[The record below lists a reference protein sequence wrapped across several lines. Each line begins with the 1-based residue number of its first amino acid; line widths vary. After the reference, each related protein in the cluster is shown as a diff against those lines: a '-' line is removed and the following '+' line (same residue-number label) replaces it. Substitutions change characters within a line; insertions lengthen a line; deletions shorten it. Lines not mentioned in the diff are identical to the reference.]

1 MCAGWAFWGMSWPCN
16 WAFQLRSCGHWSSFL
31 VIAPVGGGIPLRCSI
46 VGLKTL
52 VGNASTQTQLF
63 APQAWQGGLVV
74 IGTSWAR
81 FWPFA
86 TVPSCSCAVA
96 SLDFLFCKATRP
108 KCRILWKPCMWR
120 YVEQEAPDEHYYEKV
135 SPVLNEPL
143 YTRTVLPVPI
153 KSGYSGVS
161 ASPCHVLHGG
171 AGYSITCCFL
181 SIPIYCLVRQIFPS
195 LSYNNLKLFFY

>member
-1 MCAGWAFWGMSWPCN
+1 MHKLFFLCAFRIMCAGWAFWGMSWPCN

-135 SPVLNEPL
+135 SPMFKEPL
-143 YTRTVLPVPI
+143 YPDKIGTQWCERLSLPCFAWWGRLLDYLLFFINSNLLFSSSNFSLTVL
-153 KSGYSGVS
+153 
-161 ASPCHVLHGG
+161 
-171 AGYSITCCFL
+171 
-181 SIPIYCLVRQIFPS
+181 
-195 LSYNNLKLFFY
+195 